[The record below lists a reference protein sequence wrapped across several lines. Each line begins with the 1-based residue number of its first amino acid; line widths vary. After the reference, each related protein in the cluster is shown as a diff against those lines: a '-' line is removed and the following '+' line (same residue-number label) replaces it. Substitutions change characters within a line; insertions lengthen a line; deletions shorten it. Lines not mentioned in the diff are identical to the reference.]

1 MAKLLFKHSESA
13 YGKFRVF
20 IQDTT
25 SAVGAGLTG
34 LTFAS
39 SGLAI
44 NTIADN
50 EASATSYTAAGSTI
64 ETITTIGTF
73 AAPTATKCRFKEID
87 STNLPG
93 WYEIQVA
100 DARWAVSG
108 ARALQA
114 IISVTGGFCA
124 PVEVQ
129 LVLVDVNNAT
139 TMGLTN
145 LDAAVS
151 TRSTYAGGDTSGVTT
166 LLTRIGS
173 SITISGGRVNADT
186 VYWGGAAVS
195 SSNSPGIPSVEWTP
209 WGYKTAQTSG
219 ASTITLANADRSED
233 NFYQGTIIAIIA
245 GTGKYQARNILSYVG
260 ATRVATVDQ
269 PWIIAPDNTSIYA
282 IYPSVGNMI
291 AALNDLSG
299 PEIADA
305 VWDDLVMDHVNAGTM
320 GLQLGTIPTTGAP
333 SVGSIADAVWD
344 ELIAGHA
351 IVGSTGEALSDA
363 AAGGG
368 GGGGGATAQE
378 IWEYATR
385 TLTSVGTVIY
395 LGPVS
400 PTDGVVTIYRGYAYK
415 TVYGNALAWSS
426 DDWPTI
432 TGCTPKLLI
441 GGVTISGTLT
451 VNGTTRT
458 VTFEIDDTISA
469 TIALTAKSYKVY
481 ADFAS
486 PDDNVILT
494 TGPAVI
500 IANG

>member
-20 IQDTT
+20 ISD
-25 SAVGAGLTG
+25 AVGAGLTG
-34 LTFAS
+34 LTFS
-39 SGLAI
+39 TTGLAI
-44 NTIADN
+44 HIIADN
-50 EASATSYTAAGSTI
+50 EATVTSYTAAGSTI

-73 AAPTATKCRFKEID
+73 AAPTATKCRFKEVG
-87 STNLPG
+87 LG
-93 WYEIQVA
+93 MYEIQVA
-100 DARWAVSG
+100 DAMWAVSG
-108 ARALQA
+108 ARAVQA

-124 PVEVQ
+124 PVEIQ
-129 LVLVDVNNAT
+129 LST
-139 TMGLTN
+139 LTLN
-145 LDAAVS
+145 PS
-151 TRSTYAGGDTSGVTT
+151 SG
-166 LLTRIGS
+166 
-173 SITISGGRVNADT
+173 N
-186 VYWGGAAVS
+186 
-195 SSNSPGIPSVEWTP
+195 IPSDVKYWDGNVVAGSNTAGTPAVEWAP
-209 WGYKTAQTSG
+209 WGTRTAQTSG
-219 ASTITLANADRSED
+219 VSTITLASADRSED
-233 NFYQGTIIAIIA
+233 NFYQGTIIAIIS

-260 ATRVATVDQ
+260 ATKVATVDQ
-269 PWIIAPDNTSIYA
+269 PWIVAPDNTSVYA

-299 PEIADA
+299 PEIADS

-320 GLQLGTIPTTGAP
+320 GLHLGTIPTTSAP
-333 SVGSIADAVWD
+333 SVGLIADAVWD
-344 ELIAGHA
+344 EAIAGHA
-351 IVGSTGEALSDA
+351 TVGSTGEALTDA

-385 TLTSVGTVIY
+385 TLTSVGTVVY

-400 PTDGVVTIYRGYAYK
+400 PTSGVVTIYRGYAYK

-432 TGCTPKLLI
+432 TGSTPKLLI
-441 GGVTISGTLT
+441 GGITISGTLT
-451 VNGTTRT
+451 ASGTTRT
-458 VTFEIDDTISA
+458 ATFEIDDTISA
-469 TIALTAKSYKVY
+469 TIALTAKNYIVY

-494 TGPAVI
+494 KGPAVI